1 MLIILEEAMQA
12 TPEKRV
18 GRPKGALDKKPRGR
32 IRKERADHPFAEWL
46 DAKEVALRYGI
57 SPGRVRIW
65 EREGKLP
72 PRYKLGE
79 NTVRWKRAELDEWD
93 KKLKPIR
100 YGRRGE

>member
-1 MLIILEEAMQA
+1 MDTA
-12 TPEKRV
+12 TPAHHSQKRT
-18 GRPKGALDKKPRGR
+18 GRPPGSKDKQPRGR
-32 IRKERADHPFAEWL
+32 IRAERATHPFAEWL

-57 SPGRVRIW
+57 SPGRARIW

-79 NTVRWKRAELDEWD
+79 NTVRWKLSELIEWD
-93 KKLKPIR
+93 NKRKPIK